1 MLDVILKNVEIYD
14 GNKNKPYI
22 SNVGV
27 KGEKIV
33 AINNE
38 LALSNEIID
47 CTGLSVMPGIIDN
60 PYIAQITWDSDLNSS
75 SIHGVSTVVMGNCGF
90 TIAPCRESDRD
101 LTMRNLTH
109 VEGMS
114 LETLR
119 NGINWNFTSFE
130 DYLDFLD
137 SKGSALNTF
146 QV

>member
-38 LALSNEIID
+38 STDSFETID

-60 PYIAQITWDSDLNSS
+60 HTHYDAQITWDSDLNSS
-75 SIHGVSTVVMGNCGF
+75 S
-90 TIAPCRESDRD
+90 
-101 LTMRNLTH
+101 
-109 VEGMS
+109 
-114 LETLR
+114 
-119 NGINWNFTSFE
+119 
-130 DYLDFLD
+130 
-137 SKGSALNTF
+137 
-146 QV
+146 